1 MCDIS
6 YNFVEQKKKGI
17 LIGFVSIVAEFEA
30 ELYDKALKH
39 TSICFLTLS
48 EALKKFFPVVCLSE
62 ISF

>member
-1 MCDIS
+1 MTFHITLW
-6 YNFVEQKKKGI
+6 NKKKRNSYRI
-17 LIGFVSIVAEFEA
+17 CVNCVAEFEA